1 MLTDAIMWIAG
12 IVLKTIAVCA
22 IWVTVKHLIRN
33 GGGTLK
39 ELLAT
44 TTMAIRYGC
53 LKLRIN
59 LTNRLREHAEE
70 EEETNEEDPKR
81 PEVKVE
87 GTVV

>member
-1 MLTDAIMWIAG
+1 MTDILMWIAG
-12 IVLKTIAVCA
+12 IILKTIAVCA
-22 IWVTVKHLIRN
+22 IWVTIKHLIRN

-53 LKLRIN
+53 LKLRLN

-70 EEETNEEDPKR
+70 EEPKKEDPEE
-81 PEVKVE
+81 PEEVLVY
-87 GTVV
+87 GTVK

>member
-1 MLTDAIMWIAG
+1 MLMDVIMWIVG
-12 IVLKTIAVCA
+12 IVLKTAAVVG
-22 IWVTVKHLIRN
+22 IWVVVKHLIRN

-39 ELLAT
+39 ELLMT

-53 LKLRIN
+53 LRLRLN
-59 LTNRLREHAEE
+59 LTGKLREHAEE
-70 EEETNEEDPKR
+70 EEAIKEDPNQ

>member
-1 MLTDAIMWIAG
+1 MTDVLMWIAG
-12 IVLKTIAVCA
+12 IILKTVAVCA
-22 IWVTVKHLIRN
+22 IWVVIKHLIRN

-53 LKLRIN
+53 LKLRLL

-70 EEETNEEDPKR
+70 EETVKEDPNQ
-81 PEVKVE
+81 PGVKVE